1 MIRPEETQR
10 QMASPIDLFAALRVL
25 PLQRSGDGAF
35 VPLGPVPAL
44 FARRFPALASGLA
57 AGSFDL
63 VGEFPYLANFLAD
76 ADLLW
81 RTGRVDSL
89 ASGPWQQD
97 DGSGAPAVLEAK
109 ALVAGPERTPFLLLE
124 LLGTE
129 FAELQDILQKARDQ
143 RLEYEH
149 LSRLHQA
156 LSASSRQLHRLA
168 EERQAAN
175 ALLAAA
181 RAELEQRVVERTVA
195 LTETNARLQQESAE
209 RARANAALLAHQ
221 EQLRLLAEQ
230 LVVAEEN
237 ERRQIA
243 EFLHDRIGQ
252 NLALVKLRLR
262 TLANQQPAAHPAL
275 DEVSKL
281 MDEVIS
287 DTRGLTA
294 DLGTPAL
301 YELGLEAAL
310 DSLVRRFGE
319 VHGIAARCEDD
330 GSRKPLSERTRLVAY
345 QSVRELLHNIVKH
358 AEASLVVVRAERV
371 LDALVLT
378 VRDRGLGF
386 DASRFEY
393 RVTAA
398 GGFGLF
404 NIRERV
410 EHLGGS
416 CRVRSTPGE
425 GTEVTLTL
433 PLDAEALN
441 QKP

>member
-1 MIRPEETQR
+1 
-10 QMASPIDLFAALRVL
+10 MASPLDLLAALRVL
-25 PLQRSGDGAF
+25 PLRRTGSDRF
-35 VPLGPVPAL
+35 ELIGPVPAA
-44 FARRFPALASGLA
+44 FAACFPALAAQRPITA
-57 AGSFDL
+57 ATLTAD
-63 VGEFPYLANFLAD
+63 FPFLTGFLDD
-76 ADLLW
+76 AALLW
-81 RTGRVDSL
+81 NGRSTGSL

-97 DGSGAPAVLEAK
+97 DATGRPAVLEAK
-109 ALVAGPERTPFLLLE
+109 ALHAGPDRTPFLLLE
-124 LLGTE
+124 LLGSE
-129 FAELQDILQKARDQ
+129 FAELQEILQKARDQ

-156 LSASSRQLHRLA
+156 LSASSRQLQRLA

-175 ALLAAA
+175 ALLRAA
-181 RAELEQRVVERTVA
+181 REELEQRVAERTVA
-195 LTETNARLQQESAE
+195 LTEANARLQQESAE

-221 EQLRLLAEQ
+221 EQLRTLAEQ
-230 LVVAEEN
+230 LVGAEEA

-252 NLALVKLRLR
+252 NLALVKMRLR
-262 TLANQQPAAHPAL
+262 TLAEKLPEARGPL
-275 DEVSKL
+275 DETSKL

-319 VHGIAARCEDD
+319 VHGIPARFDDD
-330 GSRKPLSERTRLVAY
+330 GNEKPLAERARLLAY

-358 AEASLVVVRAERV
+358 AEASLVVVRTARDGASLLLSV
-371 LDALVLT
+371 T
-378 VRDRGLGF
+378 DRGLGF

-410 EHLGGS
+410 THLGGT
-416 CRVRSTPGE
+416 CRVVSTPGR

-433 PLDAEALN
+433 PLDAGTRG
-441 QKP
+441 QKQ